1 MEYYKQQIKDTLED
15 IVSEGYET
23 REEVLKRWEDGDT
36 QDDFGNMTGSRFCS
50 TYKAEEALKEAGFPW
65 DSDLV
70 DLVKEFDYD
79 MSELLERGAEVVDV
93 VLCELVLA
101 GTSILAELKGEEQSM
116 DYKARQEELMAKIK
130 IACNHLDKAREERDY
145 KKGNKIIKSY

>member
-1 MEYYKQQIKDTLED
+1 MEYYKQQIKETLDE
-15 IVSEGYET
+15 IVSDGYET

-65 DSDLV
+65 DGELV
-70 DLVKEFDYD
+70 DLVKEFGYD

-101 GTSILAELKGEEQSM
+101 GTNILNELRGEE
-116 DYKARQEELMAKIK
+116 
-130 IACNHLDKAREERDY
+130 
-145 KKGNKIIKSY
+145 